1 MGIPVVPAA
10 PPDPPVAV
18 VVAPACRDAPVQA
31 KSNAN
36 KHKINDLQK

>member
-1 MGIPVVPAA
+1 MGTPGVPAVL
-10 PPDPPVAV
+10 PDPPVAV

-36 KHKINDLQK
+36 KHSSNDLQK